1 MGKPFSLD
9 LRHRICAY
17 VSAGNACRSAGRV
30 FGVSAATAVRY
41 VAEHR
46 EHGEVIAKP
55 QGRPVG
61 QFGKLVAYV
70 DFLTD
75 LVQAGPDITLQ
86 ELANAL
92 ENTYGVNVHLS
103 SIHRIL
109 VGSGFSYKKR
119 AYRPGAPPQKGS
131 RRAA

>member
-1 MGKPFSLD
+1 M
-9 LRHRICAY
+9 RA
-17 VSAGNACRSAGRV
+17 
-30 FGVSAATAVRY
+30 
-41 VAEHR
+41 
-46 EHGEVIAKP
+46 HGQVIAKP

-75 LVQAGPDITLQ
+75 LVQAEPDITLQ

>member
-1 MGKPFSLD
+1 MGKPLSLD

-17 VSAGNACRSAGRV
+17 ISAGNSCRAAGRV

-41 VAEHR
+41 GAEHR

-55 QGRPVG
+55 QGRPAG
-61 QFGKLVAYV
+61 QFGKLSAHV

-75 LVQAGPDITLQ
+75 LVEAEPDITLQ

-92 ENTYGVNVHLS
+92 ENTYGVRVSDLLCMSNLVHASLTKEHDNNDN
-103 SIHRIL
+103 IQ
-109 VGSGFSYKKR
+109 GSF
-119 AYRPGAPPQKGS
+119 

>member
-1 MGKPFSLD
+1 MGTPFSLD

-17 VSAGNACRSAGRV
+17 VSAGNSCRSAGRV

-46 EHGEVIAKP
+46 EHGKVISKP

-70 DFLTD
+70 GFLTD
-75 LVQAGPDITLQ
+75 LVQAEPDITLQ

-92 ENTYGVNVHLS
+92 ENPYGVNVHLS
-103 SIHRIL
+103 SIHRVL
-109 VGSGFSYKKR
+109 VRSGFSYKKR
-119 AYRPGAPPQKGS
+119 AYRQGAPPQKGS
-131 RRAA
+131 QRAA

>member
-1 MGKPFSLD
+1 M
-9 LRHRICAY
+9 
-17 VSAGNACRSAGRV
+17 
-30 FGVSAATAVRY
+30 SAATAVRY

-46 EHGEVIAKP
+46 EHGKVIAKP

-70 DFLTD
+70 GFLRD
-75 LVQAGPDITLQ
+75 LVQAEPDITLQ

-103 SIHRIL
+103 SIHRVL
-109 VGSGFSYKKR
+109 VRSGFSYKKR
-119 AYRPGAPPQKGS
+119 AYGPRSAAAKGFATRGMNGFFVVSPGCARSHIDWCLLMKQQRRPI
-131 RRAA
+131 

>member
-1 MGKPFSLD
+1 MGKPLSLD

-17 VSAGNACRSAGRV
+17 ISAGNSCRAAGRV

-41 VAEHR
+41 GAEHR

-55 QGRPVG
+55 QGRPAG
-61 QFGKLVAYV
+61 QFGKLSAHV

-75 LVQAGPDITLQ
+75 LVEAEPDITLQ

-92 ENTYGVNVHLS
+92 ENTYGVSVHLS
-103 SIHRIL
+103 SIHRVL
-109 VGSGFSYKKR
+109 VRSGFSYKKR
-119 AYRPGAPPQKGS
+119 AYRRGTPPQTSS